1 MATFLGL
8 HHAGT
13 MRPTKEQ
20 IRRSMD
26 ERRQSLSPPPP
37 TTEIRHQLGWAVFHR
52 AKRLVR

>member
-8 HHAGT
+8 HRADT

-20 IRRSMD
+20 VRRWMD
-26 ERRQSLSPPPP
+26 ERRRSMLPPPP
-37 TTEIRHQLGWAVFHR
+37 SAEIRHQLGWAVFHR